1 MENNLKEL
9 IRTKC
14 MECNQHYYLYNTYRK
29 MLETEMTFKDLGINV
44 DKIADNAHRM
54 SIKLTQFD
62 ELKLMLSQLCYTLGE
77 EYIEIYEKIL
87 GDTDEC

>member
-1 MENNLKEL
+1 
-9 IRTKC
+9 

-29 MLETEMTFKDLGINV
+29 MLATEMTFKDLGINV
-44 DKIADNAHRM
+44 DKMADNAHRM
-54 SIKLTQFD
+54 AIKLTQFD

-87 GDTDEC
+87 GDTDEQ